1 MNKATI
7 KAFLEAFAV
16 GDAYGKAT
24 EQCTRQEIEAR
35 YDRVDTLLT
44 PEESLTH
51 EDLFHGQVTD
61 DTEQVVYLIR
71 EYAEKGC
78 ITPYDTAM
86 ALLRWVNETDAANK
100 YIGANSLRALR
111 SIADGADVT
120 TTGLNGIT
128 CGGMMRTPAAFFMS
142 REEELVQSVVNCLMP
157 THYTGVAI
165 ESAVCYAYAMKAAL
179 KGCDLQTI
187 LAEACIGAE
196 VGKPYGSQLRVAAAA
211 PSCAARIRF
220 LSKFLPTLENEQ
232 ELKAFLYD
240 ILGTTQES
248 CDCCAAA
255 FALLIWA
262 KEDVHLAIRLATEMG
277 GDTDTIACLA
287 AGLCTLYAGG
297 HNLPADMVQLVSEAN
312 KLDFDELAEMVLR
325 HRAAWEG
332 EEA

>member
-1 MNKATI
+1 MNKAI
-7 KAFLEAFAV
+7 VKAFLEAFAV

-71 EYAEKGC
+71 EYYEKGC

-128 CGGMMRTPAAFFMS
+128 CGGMMRTPAAVFMS
-142 REEELVQSVVNCLMP
+142 REEELVQGVVNCLMP

-165 ESAVCYAYAMKAAL
+165 ESAMCYAYAMKAAL

-297 HNLPADMVQLVSEAN
+297 HNLPQDMVELVSRAN
-312 KLDFDELAEMVLR
+312 KLDFDELADMVVKTR
-325 HRAAWEG
+325 VAWEG